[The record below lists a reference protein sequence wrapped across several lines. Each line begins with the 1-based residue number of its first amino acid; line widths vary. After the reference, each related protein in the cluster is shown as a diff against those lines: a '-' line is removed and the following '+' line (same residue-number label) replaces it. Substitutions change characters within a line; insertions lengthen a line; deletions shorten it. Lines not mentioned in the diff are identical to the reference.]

1 MKFRVLLLVAILL
14 LAWAVGAVVSRPLG
28 TYAPVAG
35 ENRLPGVALAQG
47 ISQLTGVAVSPLLG
61 VSAVGAWRFH
71 ETPAAQRHLL
81 PWFCRPYVW
90 GVTFALLA
98 VCLLKDLLGTAA
110 PPFIKKPLDLLEL
123 FENKLSAL
131 VACSAFLPFIVSE
144 LTEEQR
150 LPGGASLSAAA
161 HLQFASVFA
170 LPAGMDARLLTIPMA
185 VVGFLMVWLACHA
198 INVLIVLCPFGFIDA
213 ALKLF
218 KASVL
223 MALVSASFI
232 HPYLGAAVSLLIVFA
247 AGLIAPWAFRL
258 GVFGTFF
265 GFDFIFPRRA
275 RRRVEVEAPHVFL
288 GRKLAG
294 VPVRTYGRL
303 VLAESG
309 HLTFV
314 YRPSLVFRQRVL
326 VIPTESFAIS
336 KGLLFPSL
344 RQAGSSDQRPATLAI
359 FLPRYR
365 SHEETLASHF
375 AVLEVEDHAFTRGFR
390 AVRAWVRDML
400 GLGKAPA

>member
-1 MKFRVLLLVAILL
+1 MKYRLLLLVAILL
-14 LAWAVGAVVSRPLG
+14 LAWAVGAAVSRPLG

-47 ISQLTGVAVSPLLG
+47 ITQLTGVAVSPLLG

-150 LPGGASLSAAA
+150 LSGGASLSAAA
-161 HLQFASVFA
+161 HLQFASVLP

-185 VVGFLMVWLACHA
+185 VIGFMMVWLACHA

-213 ALKLF
+213 VLKLF

-232 HPYLGAAVSLLIVFA
+232 HPYLGAAVSLVIVFV
-247 AGLIAPWAFRL
+247 AGLVAPWACSPQRL
-258 GVFGTFF
+258 R
-265 GFDFIFPRRA
+265 GFLWPGHHLCAPGSPPRRSESIPCLSGSQT
-275 RRRVEVEAPHVFL
+275 RRRAGPHL
-288 GRKLAG
+288 W
-294 VPVRTYGRL
+294 P
-303 VLAESG
+303 
-309 HLTFV
+309 
-314 YRPSLVFRQRVL
+314 
-326 VIPTESFAIS
+326 
-336 KGLLFPSL
+336 
-344 RQAGSSDQRPATLAI
+344 AGSRRERTPDLRLPALARASTARARHSDGKFCHQQRPPLSVAPAGGQQRPAPGDPGRL
-359 FLPRYR
+359 
-365 SHEETLASHF
+365 SS
-375 AVLEVEDHAFTRGFR
+375 
-390 AVRAWVRDML
+390 
-400 GLGKAPA
+400 